1 VALTYLLDSDICI
14 EALRRRS
21 VQVLERLRRHSP
33 RDIAVSAI
41 SEGELRFGALKSGAP
56 ARNGAAVDALL
67 RPFQILPF
75 GRECVPA
82 YAKLRF
88 ELDSAGMRIGALD
101 QLIAAQAIALG
112 LIVVTNNVREF
123 GRVPGLRIE
132 NWLS

>member
-1 VALTYLLDSDICI
+1 VALTYLLCSDICI

-33 RDIAVSAI
+33 RDVAVSAI

-56 ARNGAAVDALL
+56 GRNGAAVDALL

-123 GRVPGLRIE
+123 RRVPGLRVE

>member
-1 VALTYLLDSDICI
+1 M
-14 EALRRRS
+14 
-21 VQVLERLRRHSP
+21 QVLERLQRHSP
-33 RDIAVSAI
+33 RDIGVSAI

-56 ARNGAAVDALL
+56 ARNGAAVEALL

-88 ELDSAGMRIGALD
+88 ELDNAGMRIGALD

-123 GRVPGLRIE
+123 RRVPGLRVE

>member
-1 VALTYLLDSDICI
+1 
-14 EALRRRS
+14 
-21 VQVLERLRRHSP
+21 VQVLRHLRRHSP

-41 SEGELRFGALKSGAP
+41 SEGELRFGALKSAAP
-56 ARNGAAVDALL
+56 ARNGTAVDAFL

-75 GRECVPA
+75 ERECVPA

-88 ELDSAGMRIGALD
+88 DLDSAGMRIGALD
-101 QLIAAQAIALG
+101 QLIVAQAIALG

-123 GRVPGLRIE
+123 RRVPGLRIE

>member
-1 VALTYLLDSDICI
+1 MALTYLLDSDICI

-21 VQVLERLRRHSP
+21 VQVLERLQRHSP
-33 RDIAVSAI
+33 RDIGVSAI
-41 SEGELRFGALKSGAP
+41 SEGELRCGALKSGAP
-56 ARNGAAVDALL
+56 ARNGAAVEALL

-88 ELDSAGMRIGALD
+88 ELDNAGMRIGALD

-123 GRVPGLRIE
+123 RRVPGLRVE